1 MGDRLKGR
9 VAVVTGAGRGLGRA
23 HALALAAEGAKV
35 VVNDFG
41 GAWDGTGGSTGP
53 GDEVVAEI
61 RKVGGEAVADYES
74 VATKEGGEKII
85 KSAIDNFGRLDILV
99 NNAGILRDRMIFKMT
114 EEEWDAVMKT
124 HLYGHYYC
132 TQPACAIFREQRS
145 GRIINTSSE
154 AWLGNLSQANY
165 SAAKAGIIGFTR
177 TVARDMGR
185 YGVTCNAI
193 CPLAKTR
200 LGLRPEQLEAAKKA
214 AEKGDTFMIELWQ
227 KMEQLL
233 PEDVSPFVVYLATD
247 EAANING
254 CVFSVQGG
262 EIGIYPDPVLTRII
276 HKEGRWS
283 VDELIDI
290 MPRTIAKDLV
300 NPAPPA
306 PAK

>member
-1 MGDRLKGR
+1 MGDRLKGK

-23 HALALAAEGAKV
+23 HALALAAERAKV
-35 VVNDFG
+35 VVNDCG
-41 GAWDGTGGSTGP
+41 GGWDGTGSSTGP

-61 RKVGGEAVADYES
+61 HKAGGEAVPNYES

-85 KSAIDNFGRLDILV
+85 ETAIDSFGRLDILV

-114 EEEWDAVMKT
+114 DEEWDAVMKT

-132 TQPACAIFREQRS
+132 TKPACAIFREQRS
-145 GRIINTSSE
+145 GRIVNTSSE

-200 LGLRPEQLEAAKKA
+200 LALRPEQLEAAKKA
-214 AEKGDTFMIELWQ
+214 AEKGDTFMLELWQ
-227 KMEQLL
+227 KMEHLM

-262 EIGIYPDPVLTRII
+262 EIGIYPEPVLTRTI

-283 VDELIDI
+283 VEELMDI
-290 MPRTIAKDLV
+290 MPRTIAKGLV

-306 PAK
+306 

>member
-1 MGDRLKGR
+1 MGDRLKGK

-35 VVNDFG
+35 VVNDPG
-41 GAWDGTGGSTGP
+41 GAGDGTGSSTSP
-53 GDEVVAEI
+53 ADEVVKEI
-61 RKVGGEAVADYES
+61 KATSGEAVANYDT
-74 VATKEGGEKII
+74 VATMEGGERII
-85 KSAIDNFGRLDILV
+85 KAALDNFGRLDILV
-99 NNAGILRDRMIFKMT
+99 NNAGILRDRMIFNMT
-114 EEEWDAVMKT
+114 EEEWDAVMKV
-124 HLYGHYYC
+124 HLYGHFNC
-132 TQPACAIFREQRS
+132 TKPACVIFRQQRS

-154 AWLGNLSQANY
+154 AWLGNVSQANY

-214 AEKGDTFMIELWQ
+214 AEKGDTFMLEVWQRIEHLT
-227 KMEQLL
+227 

-262 EIGIYPDPVLTRII
+262 DIGIYPDPVLTRTLY
-276 HKEGRWS
+276 KEGRWT
-283 VDELIDI
+283 VDELVDI
-290 MPRTIAKDLV
+290 MPRTVAKDLV
-300 NPAPPA
+300 NPSPPV
-306 PAK
+306 PPK

>member
-1 MGDRLKGR
+1 MGDRLRGK

-41 GAWDGTGGSTGP
+41 GTSDGTGDSTVP
-53 GDEVVAEI
+53 ADEVVAEI
-61 RKVGGEAVADYES
+61 HEMGGEAVANYDS
-74 VATKEGGEKII
+74 VATREGGERII

-114 EEEWDAVMKT
+114 EEEWDAVMKI

-132 TQPACAIFREQRS
+132 TKPACAIMREQRS
-145 GRIINTSSE
+145 GHIINTSSE
-154 AWLGNLSQANY
+154 AWLGSISQANY

-185 YGVTCNAI
+185 YGLTCNAI

-214 AEKGDTFMIELWQ
+214 AQKGDTFMLELWQ
-227 KMEQLL
+227 RMEHLM

-247 EAANING
+247 EAASING
-254 CVFSVQGG
+254 CVFSVEGG
-262 EIGIYPDPVLTRII
+262 DIGIYPDPVLTRTI
-276 HKEGRWS
+276 HKEGRWT

-306 PAK
+306 PPK

>member
-1 MGDRLKGR
+1 MGDRLKGK

-41 GAWDGTGGSTGP
+41 GGWDGTGSSTGP

-61 RKVGGEAVADYES
+61 HKAGGEAVPNYES

-85 KSAIDNFGRLDILV
+85 ETAIASFGRLDILV

-114 EEEWDAVMKT
+114 DEEWDAVMKT

-132 TQPACAIFREQRS
+132 TKPACAIFREQRS
-145 GRIINTSSE
+145 GCIINTSSE

-214 AEKGDTFMIELWQ
+214 AEKGDTFMLELWQ
-227 KMEQLL
+227 KMEHLM
-233 PEDVSPFVVYLATD
+233 PEDVSPFVVYLATG
-247 EAANING
+247 EAANINA

-276 HKEGRWS
+276 HKEGRRS
-283 VDELIDI
+283 VDELMDI

-306 PAK
+306 SAK

>member
-1 MGDRLKGR
+1 MGDRLKGK

-23 HALALAAEGAKV
+23 HALSLAAEGAKV

-41 GAWDGTGGSTGP
+41 GAWDGTGSSTGP

-61 RKVGGEAVADYES
+61 HKAGGKAVPNYDS
-74 VATKEGGEKII
+74 VATKEGGGKII
-85 KSAIDNFGRLDILV
+85 DTAIDSFGRLDILV

-114 EEEWDAVMKT
+114 EEEWDAVIKT
-124 HLYGHYYC
+124 HLYGHFYC
-132 TQPACAIFREQRS
+132 TQAACVIFREQRS

-214 AEKGDTFMIELWQ
+214 AEKGDTFMIELWRR
-227 KMEQLL
+227 MEHLM

-262 EIGIYPDPVLTRII
+262 DIGIYPDPVLTRII
-276 HKEGRWS
+276 HKEGRWT

-290 MPRTIAKDLV
+290 MPRTIAKDLA

>member
-1 MGDRLKGR
+1 MGDRLKGK

-35 VVNDFG
+35 VVNDLG
-41 GAWDGTGGSTGP
+41 GEWNGTGSSTAP

-61 RKVGGEAVADYES
+61 RKAGGEAVASYES
-74 VATKEGGEKII
+74 VATKQGGEKII
-85 KSAIDNFGRLDILV
+85 ETATDNFGRLDILM
-99 NNAGILRDRMIFKMT
+99 NNAGILKDRMIFKMT
-114 EEEWDAVMKT
+114 EEEWDAVIKT

-132 TQPACAIFREQRS
+132 TMPASVIFREQRS
-145 GRIINTSSE
+145 GRIINTSSV

-165 SAAKAGIIGFTR
+165 SAAKAGIVGFTR

-200 LGLRPEQLEAAKKA
+200 LGLRPEQLKAAKRA
-214 AEKGDTFMIELWQ
+214 AEKGDTFMLELWQ
-227 KMEQLL
+227 RMEHLM

-262 EIGIYPDPVLTRII
+262 DIGIYPDPVLTSII
-276 HKEGRWS
+276 HKEGRWTI
-283 VDELIDI
+283 DELIDI

-306 PAK
+306 SA